1 MDPIRHQRVS
11 ELFAEA
17 IGLDE
22 AVRRAFLET
31 RCGDDSGLVE
41 EILSLLSHHQAP
53 QAVVGTG
60 ILNIGALLDTAAQ
73 AVDPADS
80 GPSMGSALA
89 STGQY
94 TILRVLGEGGMGTVY
109 LAEQDRPRRTVALKV
124 MRTTISGASRMRK
137 RFELEAEVLGRLEHP
152 GIARIYDAGVAS
164 VTTPEGSL
172 NDLVGRWRKA
182 ARELG
187 DSDKERTRLLEVK
200 PEGATKADMLQA
212 RHAWGRAVDVL
223 RRAMPMAKLSDEDT
237 STILASLTKAEER
250 GKTRGGSGGEAS
262 EEEGGEDTEPTEGG
276 EG

>member
-1 MDPIRHQRVS
+1 MGLMDLTTP
-11 ELFAEA
+11 EM
-17 IGLDE
+17 
-22 AVRRAFLET
+22 
-31 RCGDDSGLVE
+31 
-41 EILSLLSHHQAP
+41 
-53 QAVVGTG
+53 
-60 ILNIGALLDTAAQ
+60 
-73 AVDPADS
+73 VD
-80 GPSMGSALA
+80 
-89 STGQY
+89 
-94 TILRVLGEGGMGTVY
+94 
-109 LAEQDRPRRTVALKV
+109 
-124 MRTTISGASRMRK
+124 ISGAWLDASSTEGK
-137 RFELEAEVLGRLEHP
+137 L
-152 GIARIYDAGVAS
+152 IARAKGLVPLLAFVREAHEGLVASQVVGENPHAARIKELSQQNVELDREHDRHVRGIISILEGLASLAKTPKRRAAYEAAAHALFPDGPSTAQLSYSAEAGTAAMLDKRLTDAHRKTIAS

-223 RRAMPMAKLSDEDT
+223 RRAIPMAKLSDEDT

-276 EG
+276 QG